1 MDKNKRILIVEDET
15 AMLSALSDKF
25 RGIGYTVFPAGDGEE
40 GLKIAMKEKPDLVLL
55 DVIMPKMDGITLLKK
70 IREDVKWGD
79 SVPIIMLTNLSD
91 PENVSEAAKYKVY
104 DFLVKTDWRL
114 DDVVKLAEEKM
125 QTLDNSN

>member
-1 MDKNKRILIVEDET
+1 MEDET

-25 RGIGYTVFPAGDGEE
+25 SGIGYTVFPAGDGEE

-125 QTLDNSN
+125 RALDKKN